1 MRCLNCREKFEP
13 RYFLQ
18 KFCDGAGCKI
28 AEQEYQIQEMKKSQ
42 DKKAAKKPIV
52 PKCKGLTIAKGHGCG
67 LPQNNRIHGLGIECK
82 CYNKWLLNTPEGAE
96 KLKRTTINVS
106 EKAIRQKKIDER
118 NKTKE
123 LKIELMSTDAYRS
136 KILQPV
142 INEIARLI
150 DFGQP
155 CIATENYGKE
165 NGGHY
170 ISVGANRTICLNLHN
185 IHIQSFESNHF
196 KSGDTLNYQ
205 NGIIDVYGQ
214 DYMDFMNG
222 LKSHPVIKPTKQDL
236 IEIFELA
243 RPIRNIMA
251 KERVML
257 NSDERIKLRN
267 EINLKLNIYQEKYS
281 VFKYNKN

>member
-1 MRCLNCREKFEP
+1 MPRCLNCKQKFEP
-13 RYFLQ
+13 KRFLE
-18 KFCDGAGCKI
+18 KHCDSEECK
-28 AEQEYQIQEMKKSQ
+28 ESKQEYECGKK
-42 DKKAAKKPIV
+42 DKKQSKTHS
-52 PKCKGLTIAKGHGCG
+52 CKGISIAKGHGCG
-67 LPQNNRIHGLGIECK
+67 TPQNNRVHGLGIECK
-82 CYNKWLLNTPEGAE
+82 CYSKWLLNTPEGDE
-96 KLKRTTINVS
+96 KLKRITFNATDKS
-106 EKAIRQKKIDER
+106 LKQKQIDSR
-118 NKTKE
+118 NKTKKM
-123 LKIELMSTDAYRS
+123 KIELMSSDNYRA

-155 CIATENYGKE
+155 CIATGNYGKE

-196 KSGDTLNYQ
+196 KSGDTINYQ
-205 NGIIDVYGQ
+205 NGIIDVYGH
-214 DYMDFMNG
+214 DYMCFMNG
-222 LKSHPVIKPTKQDL
+222 LKSHPVIKMTKQDL

-243 RPIRNIMA
+243 RPIRNMLS
-251 KERVML
+251 KQPVML

-281 VFKYNKN
+281 VFK